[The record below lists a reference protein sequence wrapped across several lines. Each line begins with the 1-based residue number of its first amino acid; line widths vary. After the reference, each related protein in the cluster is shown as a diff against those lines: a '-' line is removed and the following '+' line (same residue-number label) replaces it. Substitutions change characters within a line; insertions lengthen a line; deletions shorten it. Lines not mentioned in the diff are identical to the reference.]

1 MILYVQKLH
10 PADLKSA
17 VEAYLNCLLT
27 PVRAEFESP
36 EMKKMVAKAYPI
48 EKKSESIAFL
58 QSNRNSDRNS
68 DKICPVNKGVKLLGC
83 H

>member
-1 MILYVQKLH
+1 MIHSKQCNMILYVQKLH

-36 EMKKMVAKAYPI
+36 EMKKMVAKAYPV
-48 EKKSESIAFL
+48 EKKSEYCFPAE
-58 QSNRNSDRNS
+58 Q
-68 DKICPVNKGVKLLGC
+68 
-83 H
+83 